1 MRIDRWEMV
10 VIGHW
15 SIPICHFQSFLT
27 AATVYDAN
35 ASFALLLDEVA
46 SPPMSRVSLDSAH
59 DVVEGLLCL
68 QFALDHLNGS
78 KETPIAEVNQ

>member
-1 MRIDRWEMV
+1 MTYAIS
-10 VIGHW
+10 HW
-15 SIPICHFQSFLT
+15 SILICHFRGSQT

-35 ASFALLLDEVA
+35 ASFVLLLDEVA